1 MNLSAEQQQALDAFN
16 VGFPINNILLTGPG
30 GSGKTALIKR
40 MVEDGEAAGKNVQV
54 CALTGCAAVL
64 LGCKGAKTV
73 HSWAGVGLASGPHGK
88 VVDKVIKSK
97 HKSSGWKKVDV
108 LIIDEISM
116 MSKKL
121 FNILD
126 SIGRKVRKG
135 PDVPFG
141 GIQVVFSGDFY
152 QLPPVGDRDDEET
165 SAFCFESD
173 QWKSTF
179 HKTVQLTTI
188 FRQTDDKYT
197 KILNQIRVGK
207 LRKSSYE
214 TLMAHVG
221 KKVPA
226 DSIIKPTIL
235 FPKRRNVD
243 LINRAEMAELKGEPR
258 TFVLSPDT
266 VLTAAERESVASVSD
281 VQREKELAFLTN
293 NIIAEE
299 TLTLKKGAQVM
310 CIANIDME
318 GPYPIV
324 NGSQGVIVDF
334 INKALNAAAAAV
346 TAAEA
351 ALETTIENA
360 PAKIE
365 ASESAL
371 REANKALSVAKMELE
386 ERDEDDAVDA
396 VKTKMMKPLETAAS
410 DAEHANKRAKSG
422 IARAH
427 EALKAAKDL
436 HTRLI
441 KKNDEKL
448 PLVQFNDG
456 QKRIIS
462 PHIWR
467 SENVP
472 GLGVKQIPL
481 ILAWAITIHKAQ
493 GVTLE
498 MAQIDAGSNIFECG
512 QTYVALS
519 RVKDLEGLYLTAFSP
534 QKIKVSRKVQKY
546 YESLVVKLLKSE
558 GK

>member
-1 MNLSAEQQQALDAFN
+1 MNLSVEQQSALDAFN
-16 VGFPINNILLTGPG
+16 VGFPRNNILLTGPG

-64 LGCKGAKTV
+64 LGCKGSKTV
-73 HSWAGVGLASGPHGK
+73 HSWAGVGLASAPHGQ
-88 VVDKVIKSK
+88 VVDKVIKNK

-126 SIGRKVRKG
+126 SIGRKVRKCPG
-135 PDVPFG
+135 VPFG

-165 SAFCFESD
+165 SAFCFESE
-173 QWKSTF
+173 QWNSTF
-179 HKTVQLTTI
+179 DKTVQLTTI
-188 FRQTDDKYT
+188 FRQTDNKYT

-207 LRKSSYE
+207 IKKSSYD
-214 TLMAHVG
+214 TLMTHVG
-221 KKVPA
+221 KEVPE

-243 LINRAEMAELKGEPR
+243 LINSSEMDKLENEPHTFELS
-258 TFVLSPDT
+258 TDI
-266 VLTAAERESVASVSD
+266 VLTIGERENVARISEA
-281 VQREKELAFLTN
+281 QREMEHRFLTS
-293 NIIAEE
+293 NIRADK
-299 TLTLKKGAQVM
+299 TLVLKKGAQVM
-310 CIANIDME
+310 CVANIDME

-324 NGSQGVIVDF
+324 NGSQGIIVDF
-334 INKALNAAAAAV
+334 LN
-346 TAAEA
+346 
-351 ALETTIENA
+351 
-360 PAKIE
+360 
-365 ASESAL
+365 
-371 REANKALSVAKMELE
+371 
-386 ERDEDDAVDA
+386 
-396 VKTKMMKPLETAAS
+396 
-410 DAEHANKRAKSG
+410 
-422 IARAH
+422 
-427 EALKAAKDL
+427 
-436 HTRLI
+436 
-441 KKNDEKL
+441 KL

-456 QKRIIS
+456 QKRIIGY
-462 PHIWR
+462 HEWR

-519 RVKDLEGLYLTAFSP
+519 RVKSLEGLYLTDFNP
-534 QKIKVSRKVQKY
+534 GKVKVNRKVQKY
-546 YESLVVKLLKSE
+546 YEGLVVKLLKSE
-558 GK
+558 SK

>member
-97 HKSSGWKKVDV
+97 HKSSGWNKVDV

-334 INKALNAAAAAV
+334 INNALNAAAAAV

-386 ERDEDDAVDA
+386 ERDKDDKDYDDAVKA
-396 VKTKMMKPLETAAS
+396 VETLKAAAS
-410 DAEHANKRAKSG
+410 DAEHANKRAKNG
-422 IARAH
+422 IKRAH

-441 KKNDEKL
+441 KKNEEKL

-456 QKRIIS
+456 QKRIIGR
-462 PHIWR
+462 HVWR

>member
-179 HKTVQLTTI
+179 HKIVQLTTI

>member
-1 MNLSAEQQQALDAFN
+1 MNLSVEQQSALDAFN
-16 VGFPINNILLTGPG
+16 VGFPRNNILLTGPG

-40 MVEDGEAAGKNVQV
+40 MVEDGETAGKNVQV

-64 LGCKGAKTV
+64 LGCKGSKTV
-73 HSWAGVGLASGPHGK
+73 HSWAGVGLASAPHGQ
-88 VVDKVIKSK
+88 VVDKVIKNK

-126 SIGRKVRKG
+126 SIGRKVRKCPG
-135 PDVPFG
+135 VPFG

-165 SAFCFESD
+165 SAFCFESE
-173 QWKSTF
+173 QWNSTF
-179 HKTVQLTTI
+179 DKTVQLTTI
-188 FRQTDDKYT
+188 FRQTDNKYT

-207 LRKSSYE
+207 IKKSSYD
-214 TLMAHVG
+214 TLMTHVG
-221 KKVPA
+221 KEVPE

-243 LINRAEMAELKGEPR
+243 LINSSEMDKLENEPHTFELSADVVKTP
-258 TFVLSPDT
+258 
-266 VLTAAERESVASVSD
+266 AERKSIAQISD
-281 VQREKELAFLTN
+281 AQKEMELRFLTN
-293 NIIAEE
+293 NIRADK
-299 TLTLKKGAQVM
+299 TLVLKKGAQVM
-310 CIANIDME
+310 CVANIDME

-334 INKALNAAAAAV
+334 VNKALNAAAAAV
-346 TAAEA
+346 PAAEA
-351 ALETTIENA
+351 AVETAIVTT
-360 PAKIE
+360 PAIMK
-365 ASESAL
+365 ACESAL
-371 REANKALSVAKMELE
+371 KKVKKALDVAKLELE
-386 ERDEDDAVDA
+386 ERGEADENYEDYENAVETLEAA
-396 VKTKMMKPLETAAS
+396 VS
-410 DAEHANKRAKSG
+410 DAMLEDKRAKNR
-422 IARAH
+422 IANAR
-427 EALKAAKDL
+427 EELKTAKDL

-441 KKNDEKL
+441 KKNEEKL

-456 QKRIIS
+456 QKRIIGY
-462 PHIWR
+462 HEWR

-498 MAQIDAGSNIFECG
+498 MAQIDAGSNI
-512 QTYVALS
+512 LS
-519 RVKDLEGLYLTAFSP
+519 VDKPTWRYQES
-534 QKIKVSRKVQKY
+534 KVLRACILPLSILGR
-546 YESLVVKLLKSE
+546 
-558 GK
+558 

>member
-1 MNLSAEQQQALDAFN
+1 MNLSAEQQEALDAFN
-16 VGFPINNILLTGPG
+16 VNWPANNVLLTGPG

-281 VQREKELAFLTN
+281 VQREMELAFLTN

-371 REANKALSVAKMELE
+371 KEANEALSVAKMELD
-386 ERDEDDAVDA
+386 ERDKDDKDYDDAVKA
-396 VKTKMMKPLETAAS
+396 VETLKAAAS
-410 DAEHANKRAKSG
+410 DAEHANKS
-422 IARAH
+422 
-427 EALKAAKDL
+427 
-436 HTRLI
+436 
-441 KKNDEKL
+441 
-448 PLVQFNDG
+448 
-456 QKRIIS
+456 
-462 PHIWR
+462 
-467 SENVP
+467 
-472 GLGVKQIPL
+472 
-481 ILAWAITIHKAQ
+481 
-493 GVTLE
+493 
-498 MAQIDAGSNIFECG
+498 
-512 QTYVALS
+512 
-519 RVKDLEGLYLTAFSP
+519 
-534 QKIKVSRKVQKY
+534 
-546 YESLVVKLLKSE
+546 
-558 GK
+558 